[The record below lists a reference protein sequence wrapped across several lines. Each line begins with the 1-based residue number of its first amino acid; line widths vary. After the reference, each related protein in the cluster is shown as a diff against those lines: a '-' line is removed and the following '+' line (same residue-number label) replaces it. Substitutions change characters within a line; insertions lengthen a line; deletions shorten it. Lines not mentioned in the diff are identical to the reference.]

1 MFQKTMDN
9 DQFDDALLRAAMDRA
24 ALSGWGRLTIVDAA
38 RDAGIPLDEARR
50 RYPVKAALLLKLGR
64 LADESALVDDGSTG
78 TVREKLFDLL
88 MRRFDVLQQYRA
100 GVRAVLRTLPFD
112 PLLAAGL
119 GAATYESM
127 RWMASAAGLD
137 VTGLIGTLRVKG
149 LVGVWTYTL
158 RAWDRDDSE
167 DLSSTMAALDQ
178 ALDRAARLGNLLEYG
193 RRRSAT
199 SATAEAAMTHSSEID
214 PSIDLPLE
222 PHPNYP

>member
-9 DQFDDALLRAAMDRA
+9 DQFDDALLRAAMDRT

-149 LVGVWTYTL
+149 LVGVWTCTL
-158 RAWDRDDSE
+158 RAWDCDDSE

-199 SATAEAAMTHSSEID
+199 SATAEAATTHSSEID

>member
-1 MFQKTMDN
+1 MDN